1 MTGQA
6 LVEKLK
12 PAYQRWHD
20 TRGGS
25 VDDWLAIMHD
35 DIELLS
41 LADGAEGMEFSA
53 GRKGK
58 EATREYFAKLAED
71 WEMISYRADE
81 FIVEGD
87 RVVVFGHC
95 AFKNRKTG
103 KIADSKVVQR
113 WRFID
118 GLAAEFFEFYDTA
131 KAFAAATPEPK

>member
-20 TRGGS
+20 TRGAS
-25 VDDWLAIMHD
+25 VGDWLAIMHD
-35 DIELLS
+35 NIEMRS
-41 LADGAEGMEFSA
+41 LADGAKGMEFTA

-58 EATREYFAKLAED
+58 EATRGYFKQLADD
-71 WEMISYRADE
+71 WEMMSYRADE
-81 FIVEGD
+81 FLVDGD

-95 AFKNRKTG
+95 AFRHRKTG
-103 KIADSKVVQR
+103 KTAESKVAHR

-118 GLAAEFFEFYDTA
+118 GLATEFFEYFDTA
-131 KAFAAATPEPK
+131 RAFTAATPDPK